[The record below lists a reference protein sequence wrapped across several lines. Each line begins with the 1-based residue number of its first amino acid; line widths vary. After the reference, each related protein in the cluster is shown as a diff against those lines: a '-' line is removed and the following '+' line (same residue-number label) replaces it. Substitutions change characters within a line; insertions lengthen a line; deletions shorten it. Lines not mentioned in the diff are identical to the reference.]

1 MQGPAAA
8 TSGLLKL
15 SVQDLDDLPSDDRS
29 CYSLPGHPCSKV
41 TPRTYMGNVSVAP
54 DTPKLQKVG
63 SAHVLNAALG
73 RSFMRVNTNA
83 GFYEGSGTTCLGLKA
98 SSM

>member
-1 MQGPAAA
+1 
-8 TSGLLKL
+8 
-15 SVQDLDDLPSDDRS
+15 
-29 CYSLPGHPCSKV
+29 
-41 TPRTYMGNVSVAP
+41 MGNASVAP